1 MFELFCAPTRAVWTV
16 EIWLSPCEAAD
27 IMTSVPA
34 DSLPACTRVVCVRG
48 ITSFT
53 HGLLELLSAVAN
65 NGGEVVVLL
74 AREQAAMREELATAF
89 DARDVLFEI
98 APLGKN
104 AVASDVACGTAA
116 QPAFIE
122 VAGPHARAHAYA
134 DAIDKLVKAHKESK
148 ADKAT
153 ATPADPVRVLVVSAR
168 APQLFGELAARL
180 AARHIAAETTEF
192 TAFSP
197 VHRGQ
202 AVYGAR
208 QPDRAYESRR
218 RGHRFQD

>member
-1 MFELFCAPTRAVWTV
+1 MV
-16 EIWLSPCEAAD
+16 EPCEAAD
-27 IMTSVPA
+27 IMTSVLA
-34 DSLPACTRVVCVRG
+34 DSLPACTRAVCVRG

-74 AREQAAMREELATAF
+74 AREQAAMREELAAAF

-98 APLGKN
+98 APLGEG
-104 AVASDVACGTAA
+104 VGASDAACGTAA

-134 DAIDKLVKAHKESK
+134 DAIDDLVKTCRGSEV
-148 ADKAT
+148 DGV

-168 APQLFGELAARL
+168 
-180 AARHIAAETTEF
+180 
-192 TAFSP
+192 
-197 VHRGQ
+197 
-202 AVYGAR
+202 Y
-208 QPDRAYESRR
+208 
-218 RGHRFQD
+218 